1 MVVVEDL
8 VVEVAT
14 EVVDMAEDKIQMLHN
29 NQHACNN
36 VVLMDKIQ

>member
-1 MVVVEDL
+1 ML
-8 VVEVAT
+8 VVEEDMAVEVAM
-14 EVVDMAEDKIQMLHN
+14 EVVAMEDKIQMPHN

>member
-1 MVVVEDL
+1 MLAVEEDTVVE
-8 VVEVAT
+8 AAM
-14 EVVDMAEDKIQMLHN
+14 EVVAMEDKIQMPHN